1 MEKILKYVNH
11 HFGSDAK
18 VIKTDLA
25 RKPKSI
31 LSDVK
36 KLDSKLQ
43 TAEGK
48 IDKAFLNY
56 ERSYKEF
63 MSLLSDVESENDNL
77 EGDLV
82 KILDAAQELGVDGRD
97 IDGFKESADMVLKIT
112 KLVDRYKKLYPR
124 V

>member
-1 MEKILKYVNH
+1 MQK
-11 HFGSDAK
+11 K

-36 KLDSKLQ
+36 KLDNRLNS
-43 TAEGK
+43 AEGK

-63 MSLLSDVESENDNL
+63 MGLLSDVESENDNL

-97 IDGFKESADMVLKIT
+97 IEGFKESADMVLKIT